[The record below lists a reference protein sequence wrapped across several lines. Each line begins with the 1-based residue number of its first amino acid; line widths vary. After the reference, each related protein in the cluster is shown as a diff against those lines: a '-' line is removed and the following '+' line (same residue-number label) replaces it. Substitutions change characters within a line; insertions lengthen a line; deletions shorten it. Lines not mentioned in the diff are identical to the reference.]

1 MASPLMHAA
10 GARRSERGASIVEF
24 ALILPLLLV
33 VSLAAV
39 DFGRA
44 FFAKN
49 ILAQAAREG
58 VRMRVVGSVGDS
70 TGIRNRVMGI
80 TKVAGLTLKVLT
92 IDPPDVDRQVRVTV
106 GADFNWLTPG
116 LFNMFGAGFTN
127 PVRLTGEAWMRNE
140 SPS

>member
-1 MASPLMHAA
+1 MSSLMIHAA
-10 GARRSERGASIVEF
+10 RPRRRERGASIVEF

-58 VRMRVVGSVGDS
+58 VRMRVVGTAGDS
-70 TGIRNRVMGI
+70 AGIRIRVMDI

-92 IDPPDVDRQVRVTV
+92 IDPPDVDRQIRVTV

-116 LFNMFGAGFTN
+116 LFNLFGAGFTN